1 MCHKTQSKHLSKN
14 LGAIF
19 IPKKEAKMKRKITII
34 TLTALA
40 IAGAFLL
47 GRNMPSKYNY
57 LDLNKV
63 SETQITDNE
72 IVVYTTTGDYYT
84 LKKGE

>member
-1 MCHKTQSKHLSKN
+1 
-14 LGAIF
+14 
-19 IPKKEAKMKRKITII
+19 MKRKITII

-40 IAGAFLL
+40 MTGAFLI